1 MYRSITNYGRTLSV
15 VGLLFALAL
24 LVTFVWLEVDAP
36 AEDANPAVAAKLEQK
51 LAKQQ
56 RKKART
62 EYFHQLLRDP
72 ATDQIP
78 SGIRARELAFARTLP
93 KHAAKQAQ
101 WTEIGPTDVGGRTRA
116 LAVDVANP
124 NVVIAGGASGGIWKS
139 TNGGQS
145 WTLKTALDEVHT
157 VTALVQDPRPG
168 MTNVWY
174 YGTGEFDG
182 STRGRVG
189 GASVRGEGIWK
200 STDNGET
207 WQQLPSTIDG
217 DITQFDS
224 PFDHIARL
232 VINPTTGTLFAAS
245 NGFGV
250 LRSTDGGASFQL
262 VHGGPG
268 EHAYADV
275 APASN
280 GLVMA
285 ALSQQT
291 AGGTPT
297 TDPGI
302 YVSTDD
308 GQSWGNI
315 TPNDPSESF
324 PSTHGRTYLAF
335 APSDPNVAY
344 SITFTGFTVDGQQNF
359 YQVDDDVRLFR
370 YDYDLNQGMV
380 FYDDR
385 SRNLPSNQ
393 GTGSG
398 VFNTQSNYNLVLTV
412 KPDDPDF
419 VIFGGTNLYRSR
431 DGFASPVTMN
441 DWIGGYSPG
450 FPDGFALYPNHHP
463 DQHSLAFHPSNPD
476 LLWSGHDG
484 GLGTADVTASAVTWT
499 SQNNGYNVTQYYHAS
514 IHDEA
519 DDPRIVGGTQ
529 DNGSPFLATS
539 LGSNSL
545 GDVSS
550 GDGSYSYVGDDFLF
564 TSSQTGFV
572 NRIPYAVDPS
582 EPDLLLPDGSNA
594 VQGIQPPVQGQLFIH
609 PFAVDPLDER
619 VMYYPAGNV
628 LYRNN
633 TLDAAPQGNTFPGW
647 QQLNAGAP
655 NGTIITALTPS
666 SDPSGPSTLYFGA
679 SSSNQPPRIFRLDN
693 ATTAT
698 GGAADVSMQ
707 GAAAGTFVSCLAVNP
722 SDAGEVLAVMSNYNV
737 ESLYH
742 TTDGGA
748 SWTAVEGNLSGSG
761 NLPGPSVRCATILP
775 TGTETQYVVATSTGL
790 YSTTQLNG
798 SSTTWMQEAAD
809 VLGNVVVS
817 YVTSRPSD
825 GQVIAATHGRGLF
838 GAQFEVSSGGGA
850 AALATSASSLTLD
863 TIVGRTTSASFQVQN
878 VGGEPLTYSISVT
891 EPTEPAPG
899 PTFKAGRHG
908 VLTATTTT
916 GRRYRFDGS
925 ATAGPA
931 LDATTAPG
939 AAASTAGPGQSD
951 TLILDDGDDTADTFV
966 GFDDGNVFVWAN
978 EFVPSSAFSL
988 EGFTF
993 FMRTED
999 ATTNTVELAV
1009 LDASGEAL
1017 VEGTLEY
1024 NTAQN
1029 GDTFGATLDPP
1040 LTFAAGEA
1048 FRIVVGTQGGIDFP
1062 AGYDEDAAVTGQ
1074 SFFSDGGGT
1083 FTSVEETQFAGGA
1096 FIIRA
1101 QGTLE
1106 PGGGGGG
1113 GGDRLQV
1120 TPTSGTVQPGAAET
1134 ITATFDATG
1143 LAAGTYRGRLDITS
1157 NGGTQSLPVTATVN
1171 ANVSTEDGAV
1181 PTAVHLAANYPNP
1194 FNPSTRITYTLPQ
1207 PGQVTLRVYDVAG
1220 RRVATLHD
1228 RAQGAGTHVATWD
1241 GRDQAGR
1248 AVASGTYLYRL
1259 EVVDA
1264 SGRRHTQ
1271 TRAMVLLK

>member
-1 MYRSITNYGRTLSV
+1 MHRLIKNHGRTLGI

-24 LVTFVWLEVDAP
+24 LVTLGWQSAVRPADEV
-36 AEDANPAVAAKLEQK
+36 NPAVAAKLEQK

-56 RKKART
+56 RKKVRT

-72 ATDQIP
+72 ATDRIP
-78 SGIRARELAFARTLP
+78 SGIRAQELAFAKMLP
-93 KHAAKQAQ
+93 KRAAKQAQ
-101 WTEIGPTDVGGRTRA
+101 WTELGPTDVGGRTRA
-116 LAVDVANP
+116 LAIDIADP
-124 NVVIAGGASGGIWKS
+124 SVVIAGGVSGGLWKS
-139 TNGGQS
+139 TDGGQS

-157 VTALVQDPRPG
+157 VTALVQDPRQG

-182 STRGRVG
+182 STQGRVG
-189 GASVRGEGIWK
+189 GATVQGEGLWK

-224 PFDHIARL
+224 PFDFITRL
-232 VINPTTGTLFAAS
+232 VINPATGTLFAAS

-250 LRSTDGGASFQL
+250 LRSTDGGSSFQL

-268 EHAYADV
+268 DHAYADV
-275 APASN
+275 ATASN

-285 ALSQQT
+285 TLSQQT
-291 AGGTPT
+291 AGATPT
-297 TDPGI
+297 NTPGV

-308 GQSWGNI
+308 GQTWQDI
-315 TPNDPSESF
+315 TPDESPHVF
-324 PSTHGRTYLAF
+324 PSTHGRSYLSF

-344 SITFTGFTVDGQQNF
+344 SITVTGFTVDGQQNF
-359 YQVDDDVRLFR
+359 YQVDDDLRLFR
-370 YDYDLNQGMV
+370 YDYDLDQGMV
-380 FYDDR
+380 FFSDR
-385 SRNLPSNQ
+385 SENLPSNQ
-393 GTGSG
+393 GTGGG
-398 VFNTQSNYNLVLTV
+398 VLNAQGAWNLVLTV

-419 VIFGGTNLYRSR
+419 VLFGATNLYRSR
-431 DGFASPVTMN
+431 DAFSTPVTMN
-441 DWIGGYSPG
+441 DWIGGYNPQ
-450 FPDGFALYPNHHP
+450 FPDGYPQYPNHHS

-484 GLGTADVTASAVTWT
+484 GLSTADVTAPTVTWT

-514 IHDEA
+514 IHDAA
-519 DDPRIVGGTQ
+519 DDSRIVGGTQ
-529 DNGSPFLATS
+529 DNGSPFMVTS
-539 LGSNSL
+539 LSGNSL

-564 TSSQTGFV
+564 TSSQNGVV
-572 NRIPYAVDPS
+572 NRFPYAVDPS
-582 EPDLLLPDGSNA
+582 EPDLELPDGNNA
-594 VQGIQPPVQGQLFIH
+594 VLGIQPPVQGGRLFIH
-609 PFAVDPLDER
+609 PFTVDPLDER
-619 VMYYPAGNV
+619 VMYYPVDNV

-633 TLDAAPQGNTFPGW
+633 TLDATPQGDTFPGW

-655 NGTIITALTPS
+655 AGYVITTLMPS
-666 SDPSGPSTLYFGA
+666 ADPSGPPTLYFGA
-679 SSSNQPPRIFRLDN
+679 SSRNQPPRIFRLDN

-698 GGAADVSMQ
+698 SGAVDVSMQ
-707 GAAAGTFVSCLAVNP
+707 GAAAGAFVSCLAVNP

-748 SWTAVEGNLSGSG
+748 SWTAVEGNLSGRG

-790 YSTTQLNG
+790 YSTTQLDGAN
-798 SSTTWMQEAAD
+798 TTWTQEAAD
-809 VLGNVVVS
+809 LLGNVVVS

-850 AALATSASSLTLD
+850 AALATNVGSLTLD
-863 TIVGRTTSASFQVQN
+863 TIVGRTTSTAFQVQN

-891 EPTEPAPG
+891 EPSEPAPG

-908 VLTATTTT
+908 VLTATATT
-916 GRRYRFDGS
+916 GRRYRFDGD
-925 ATAGPA
+925 ATTAPA

-939 AAASTAGPGQSD
+939 ASASTATPGQSD
-951 TLILDDGDDTADTFV
+951 TLILDDGDDTADIFV
-966 GFDDGNVFVWAN
+966 GLDDGNVFVWAN

-999 ATTNTVELAV
+999 LTTNTVELAV
-1009 LDASGEAL
+1009 LDASGETL

-1024 NTAQN
+1024 DTAQN

-1062 AGYDEDAAVTGQ
+1062 AGYDEDAAVVGQ
-1074 SFFSDGGGT
+1074 SFFSDGDGT

-1101 QGTLE
+1101 QGTLQ
-1106 PGGGGGG
+1106 PGGGSG
-1113 GGDRLQV
+1113 RLQV

-1134 ITATFDATG
+1134 VTATFDATG
-1143 LAAGTYRGRLDITS
+1143 LAAGTYRGQLDITS
-1157 NGGTQSLPVTATVN
+1157 NGGTQTLPVTVTVD
-1171 ANVSTEDGAV
+1171 ANVSTEDTAV

-1194 FNPSTRITYTLPQ
+1194 FNPSTQITYTLPQ
-1207 PGQVTLRVYDVAG
+1207 PSRVTLRVYDVAG

-1228 RAQGAGTHVATWD
+1228 RAQPAGTHGATWD
-1241 GRDQAGR
+1241 GRDQAGQS
-1248 AVASGTYLYRL
+1248 VASGTYLYRL
-1259 EVVDA
+1259 EVVDP
-1264 SGRRHTQ
+1264 GGQRHTQ